1 MRCSRNM
8 TLGELLQGLNLPFEY
23 HSLSH
28 TAKGPAFESPKVSFY
43 REAKDR
49 RLLCRT
55 HVTRSQLP

>member
-1 MRCSRNM
+1 MHCSRNL
-8 TLGELLQGLNLPFEY
+8 TLGELLQGPNAPFDY
-23 HSLSH
+23 RSPSH
-28 TAKGPAFESPKVSFY
+28 IEKGPAFESPKVSFY